1 MVCRGM
7 VGVVPVWIGRHGEA
21 SLGRVGCGTER
32 SSRRGSSWIGVAV
45 TGMEGCGRA
54 GLDRPVMVWIGNVR
68 IGKAGMAGLGL
79 AERGM
84 YR

>member
-1 MVCRGM
+1 MERKRGERH
-7 VGVVPVWIGRHGEA
+7 VWE
-21 SLGRVGCGTER
+21 GCG
-32 SSRRGSSWIGVAV
+32 RRGSSWIGVAV